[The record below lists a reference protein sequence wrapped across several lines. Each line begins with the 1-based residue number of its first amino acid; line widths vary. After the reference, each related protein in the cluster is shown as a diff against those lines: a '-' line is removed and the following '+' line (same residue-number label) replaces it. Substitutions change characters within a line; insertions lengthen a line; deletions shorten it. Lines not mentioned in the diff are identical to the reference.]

1 MSSNQQEQQLEIEAL
16 QSIYPTE
23 LSLLSDTHYK
33 IEIFPYTVESETE
46 VNNVGITLEVT
57 YHDDYPSSSIPH
69 FEIYNTRGNITNRTM
84 NELKELLTETANQ
97 FIGTSCVFTLA
108 STIQEFLAK
117 YQQEQ
122 QSASSSTTAP
132 PSASSSTT
140 NDSSLDRFT
149 MDSEVLVSNIGRGTP
164 VTPEN
169 FKEWRDKFVQEQQ
182 KVMEKERA
190 EKAKRFPGSKTGR
203 QIFEERQQLLI
214 SKIGEEAAQ
223 QYVDEDEIDE
233 DLFLNEEEEEENI
246 EHDEDDEQA

>member
-23 LSLLSDTHYK
+23 LTLLSDTHFK

-46 VNNVGITLEVT
+46 VNDVGITLEVT

-69 FEIYNTRGNITNRTM
+69 FDIYNTRGNITNRTM
-84 NELKELLTETANQ
+84 NELKELLVDTANQ
-97 FIGTSCVFTLA
+97 FMGTSCVFTLA
-108 STIQEFLAK
+108 STIQEFLIK

-122 QSASSSTTAP
+122 SSSESTTATS
-132 PSASSSTT
+132 SASGTSSSSA

-190 EKAKRFPGSKTGR
+190 EKAKRFPGAKTGR

-233 DLFLNEEEEEENI
+233 ELFLNEEDE
-246 EHDEDDEQA
+246 EDDYVVDEEQE